1 MMNTKEMFSR
11 SRVTFDMKATDKM
24 GAIEELI
31 ALLSADGKITDPE
44 IFKQAVLKREEEFS
58 TGIGMGIAIP
68 HGKSDAV
75 LEPAMV
81 FGKSAT
87 GVDYESMDDKPAH
100 LFFLIAVPLESSD
113 LHLRALS
120 EISRNLMHAD
130 VREKLMKAEN
140 YEEFISVFGS

>member
-1 MMNTKEMFSR
+1 MNTKEMFSKN
-11 SRVTFDMKATDKM
+11 RVTFDLKAKDKM
-24 GAIEELI
+24 GAIDELI
-31 ALLSADGKITDPE
+31 ALLAADGKVSDPE
-44 IFKQAVLKREEEFS
+44 RFKEAVLMREEEFS

-81 FGKSAT
+81 FGKSKV

-100 LFFLIAVPLESSD
+100 LFFLIAVPVESSD

-120 EISRNLMHAD
+120 EISRNLMHSD
-130 VREKLMKAEN
+130 VREKLMKAESF
-140 YEEFISVFGS
+140 EEFISVFGS

>member
-1 MMNTKEMFSR
+1 MMNTKEMFSK

-44 IFKQAVLKREEEFS
+44 IFKQAVLKREDEFS

-81 FGKSAT
+81 FGKSAA

>member
-1 MMNTKEMFSR
+1 MNTKEMFSK

-44 IFKQAVLKREEEFS
+44 IFKQAVLKREDEFS

-81 FGKSAT
+81 FGKSAA

>member
-1 MMNTKEMFSR
+1 MNTKEMFSKN
-11 SRVTFDMKATDKM
+11 RVTFDLKAKDKM
-24 GAIEELI
+24 GAIDELI
-31 ALLSADGKITDPE
+31 ALLAADGKVSDPE
-44 IFKQAVLKREEEFS
+44 RFKEAVLKREEEFS

-81 FGKSAT
+81 FGKSKT

-100 LFFLIAVPLESSD
+100 LFFLIAVPVESSD

-120 EISRNLMHAD
+120 EISRNLMHSD
-130 VREKLMKAEN
+130 VREKLMKAESF
-140 YEEFISVFGS
+140 EEFISVFGS